1 MNAISAP
8 RNGSMAKK
16 PMSAT
21 PPVTASTDFVAAGK
35 VTSASGTPSRS
46 ASARARSTETPRGA
60 PVSGSVPAR
69 IGLPRLMEA
78 RRRPVGASSAT
89 VAASGWNRVLI
100 GTFSIA
106 SGGDPSS
113 Y

>member
-1 MNAISAP
+1 
-8 RNGSMAKK
+8 MAKK
-16 PMSAT
+16 PTSAT

-35 VTSASGTPSRS
+35 VTRSSGTASRS
-46 ASARARSTETPRGA
+46 ARACARSTETPRGA
-60 PVSGSVPAR
+60 PVSASVPAR

-78 RRRPVGASSAT
+78 RSRPVGASRAA
-89 VAASGWNRVLI
+89 VAASGRKGVLI

-106 SGGDPSS
+106 SSGDSGP